1 MIVLTVNVFSIGK
14 LLLIAVSNA
23 INDKLLLLLLLL
35 LLLMVNSHIDSK

>member
-23 INDKLLLLLLLL
+23 INDKLLLLLLL
-35 LLLMVNSHIDSK
+35 MVNSHIDSK